1 MASVIGIVGDVGC
14 GKTALLSIYLYDAF
28 LKGIPIIAN
37 YRLDFHYLQL
47 GFDQL
52 ADAKPD
58 VLFMAYIGTDELHQG
73 ADSYD
78 FLSTRNRKLSRI
90 LTERRKAVATWIFTV
105 QRLGLITKRIRDQV
119 ERYILPIDDDYD
131 DVNHSIVDK
140 DGHPTLCA
148 GLFSATVYDANLQV
162 IRSFRYNNH
171 IIKHLYNSREIIR
184 AD

>member
-14 GKTALLSIYLYDAF
+14 GKTALLSLYLYDAF

-37 YRLDFHYLQL
+37 YRLDFQYLRL

-58 VLFMAYIGTDELHQG
+58 ILYRSYIGTDELHQG

-78 FLSTRNRKLSRI
+78 FLSSRNRKLSRI

-105 QRLGLITKRIRDQV
+105 QRLTLITKRIRDQV
-119 ERYILPIDDDYD
+119 ERYILPVDDDYD
-131 DVNHSIVDK
+131 DVNHTIVDSA
-140 DGHPTLCA
+140 GHPTLCA
-148 GLFSATVYDANLQV
+148 GLFHANIYDSNLRF
-162 IRSFRYNNH
+162 IRAIRYNNH